1 MNNLFNTTYMQLA
14 QIAKYVGQECSVR
27 HHKVSGILN
36 PQEAFTTEDF
46 R

>member
-1 MNNLFNTTYMQLA
+1 MQLA
-14 QIAKYVGQECSVR
+14 KSAKYVGQIGTYLR
-27 HHKVSGILN
+27 HHKVSVMLN